1 MIDPNIYAQF
11 IYDQEQTLLREVA
24 RDLLS
29 KGYLDVALDGEDFKP
44 TLSEEGTA
52 YYLQLD
58 EAGVFDAMDTVLE
71 QKYSQN

>member
-11 IYDQEQTLLREVA
+11 IYDQEQTLLREVV

-29 KGYLDVALDGEDFKP
+29 KGYLDVALDGEDFKL
-44 TLSEEGTA
+44 TLSEKGTT

>member
-11 IYDQEQTLLREVA
+11 ISDQEQTLLREVV

-29 KGYLDVALDGEDFKP
+29 KGYLDVALDGEDFKL
-44 TLSEEGTA
+44 TLSEEGTI

>member
-1 MIDPNIYAQF
+1 MTDLNVYAQF
-11 IYDQEQTLLREVA
+11 IADQEQTLLREVV

-29 KGYLDVALDGEDFKP
+29 KGYLDVALDGEDFKL
-44 TLSEEGTA
+44 TLSEEGTT

>member
-11 IYDQEQTLLREVA
+11 IYDQEQTLLREVV

-29 KGYLDVALDGEDFKP
+29 KGYLDVALDGEDFKL
-44 TLSEEGTA
+44 TLSEEGTT

-71 QKYSQN
+71 QKI